1 MNVRVILAIA
11 RKELRETL
19 RDKRTLIAMIGL
31 PLVLY
36 PLMIVVGAQV
46 AMVHIGSM
54 NKSVSRVAVANDPD
68 GILREWVATADK
80 VQVIDSERPREDLL
94 DGKLE
99 AVVSAED
106 SPMSALAE
114 ACPVQIVVEYDLT
127 RPNSVEARRRVT
139 RALEDVSDEIV
150 TTRLESLGLPVELA
164 DPMRIED
171 KNVVSSQK
179 TIGAFLG
186 ILLPWLMIIMMAMG
200 AIYTA
205 IDLTAGEKERGTIE
219 TLLSAPVSRSEIV
232 WGKFIPVFSVSLI
245 TGLLNLASMSLSLWL
260 PFVVGGHDIDDRIRS
275 SGFTVSQAA
284 TEYLLSQVTI
294 GNIGL
299 GLLMMIPLAVFLSSC
314 VMAIGVFARDIK
326 DAHNLVMPFLV
337 ILILPLTLTALP
349 GIEISPLTAVI
360 PIANI
365 ALVFKEILMGQPRL
379 ENVFAVLLCTG
390 VYALGA
396 LHFAVWIFNREEVIL
411 SEQHTF
417 YLAWR
422 RSSFARREAP
432 SPGMALFLFTF
443 MILLLFYV
451 GAYVQTRMLLPGLF
465 ITEWLLIFL
474 PVVAILWYTRV
485 DLRRALNLKRPPVL
499 TLLSGAIIIAGM
511 TPLLYQFILWQ
522 NRVLPPP
529 DDFMEEFEK
538 LSGFGASTGGFLVLL
553 LAIAVSPA
561 ICEEILFRGAILSG
575 FRRTLR
581 PATTVLLVGLLFGLS
596 HIFIY
601 RVPSTAFIGVAITYV
616 VLRAGSIYP
625 GMLMHFLINGLA
637 VLIMTKRLPQFI
649 LGFLENSEVRGQIVP
664 GWLIIAG
671 IAALTVGVVLTELD
685 ARRRRKHPA
694 GREPGETPRF

>member
-1 MNVRVILAIA
+1 MNTRVVLAIA
-11 RKELRETL
+11 RKELLETL
-19 RDKRTLIAMIGL
+19 RDKRTLIAMVGL

-36 PLMIVVGAQV
+36 PLMIVLGAQV
-46 AMVHIGSM
+46 AMVHLGGM
-54 NKSVSRVAVANDPD
+54 NKSLSRVAVANDPG

-80 VQVIDSERPREDLL
+80 VQVIDSERPRQDLL

-99 AVVSAED
+99 AVVSTED
-106 SPMSALAE
+106 NPMSALAE
-114 ACPVQIVVEYDLT
+114 VCPVRIVVEYDVT

-139 RALEDVSDEIV
+139 RALEDVSYEIV
-150 TTRLESLGLPVELA
+150 TTRLESLGLSIDLV
-164 DPMRIED
+164 DPLRIDD
-171 KNVVSSQK
+171 KNAASSQK
-179 TIGAFLG
+179 TIGTFLG
-186 ILLPWLMIIMMAMG
+186 SLLPFLMILMMAMG
-200 AIYTA
+200 AMYTA
-205 IDLTAGEKERGTIE
+205 MDLTAGEKERGTIE

-260 PFVVGGHDIDDRIRS
+260 QVVVGGRDIDDTIRS
-275 SGFTVSQAA
+275 SGLTVSQAA
-284 TEYLLSQVTI
+284 TEYLMSQVTI

-299 GLLMMIPLAVFLSSC
+299 GLLLMIPLAVFLSSC
-314 VMAIGVFARDIK
+314 VMAIGVFARDVK
-326 DAHNLVMPFLV
+326 DAQNLAMPFLV
-337 ILILPLTLTALP
+337 ILILPLMLALVP
-349 GIEISPLTAVI
+349 WIRISPLTAVI

-365 ALVFKEILMGQPRL
+365 ALLFKEILMGEPRL
-379 ENVFAVLLCTG
+379 ESIFAVLLCTC

-417 YLAWR
+417 YFAWR

-432 SPGMALFLFTF
+432 SPGMALFLFTA
-443 MILLLFYV
+443 MILLLFYA

-474 PVVAILWYTRV
+474 PVVAILWYTRI
-485 DLRRALNLKRPPVL
+485 DLRRALNLKRPPAL

-511 TPLLYQFILWQ
+511 TPLLYQFIIWQ

-529 DDFMEEFEK
+529 DGFMEEFEK
-538 LSGFGASTGGFLVLL
+538 LSGFGESAWGFLVLL
-553 LAIAVSPA
+553 LVIAVSPA

-581 PATTVLLVGLLFGLS
+581 PTTTVLLVGVLFGLS

-625 GMLMHFLINGLA
+625 GMLMHFLVNGLA
-637 VLIMTKRLPQFI
+637 VFIMTKRLPQFI
-649 LGFLENSEVRGQIVP
+649 IGFLEDNDVRGRMVP
-664 GWLIIAG
+664 GWAIIAG
-671 IAALTVGVVLTELD
+671 IATLTLGVILTELD
-685 ARRRRKHPA
+685 ARRRREHPTR
-694 GREPGETPRF
+694 REPDETPRF